1 MVELVELPEIVFN
14 EQDVPPILNNIIAL
28 YEGLSGRNVNRA
40 DPEMFFFNSLA
51 HIILLQNVAIDA
63 SAKSVLLRYASGWVL
78 DYIGDFTK
86 TTRLEAAYA
95 TTTLEFTLSST
106 FVVPVTIPAGSRVS
120 PEDAQGELYFA
131 TTQDIVIPAGQT
143 SGAVSAR
150 SLTAGIVGNDFAV
163 GTINTIID
171 PLPFVQTVSNITV
184 TAGGADRED
193 DESYRARIRGA
204 GDSYSTAG
212 PEGAYIYW
220 AKTASSAIADVA
232 AFSPAVRE
240 VTVVPLLEN
249 GVMPTPEILAAVKSV
264 LNDRKVRPLTDVVT
278 VQAPTVVDYKIE
290 FTYYIDEAD
299 ASDEAVI
306 KKSVDDAVSAYVLWQ
321 RSALGRAINPAEL
334 VKRVMAAGV
343 LRIDMAN
350 MLPAFQ
356 ALEQSEFAV
365 ADSITVTYGGLE
377 SW

>member
-1 MVELVELPEIVFN
+1 MVELVELPDIVFN

-150 SLTAGIVGNDFAV
+150 SLTAGVVGNDFAV

-249 GVMPTPEILAAVKSV
+249 GVKPTPEILAAVKSV